1 MVDVASLMARLPGRV
16 ASKLAAPATVSVD
29 QVKFK
34 GTLIAK
40 GLTKS
45 YKGRKVVSGVTIGV
59 RAGEAVGLLGPN
71 GAGKTTCFYMVTGL
85 VPVDEGTIEID
96 GFDVTSMP
104 MYRRARLGI
113 GYLPQEA
120 SIFRG
125 LSVEQ
130 NIRAVLEVVEKSR
143 KERERSLDEL
153 LEEFHIS
160 HLRKAPSLSL
170 SGGER
175 RRLEIARALATR
187 PAYMLL
193 DEPFAGIDP
202 IAVADI
208 QQLVRHLTARGI
220 G

>member
-104 MYRRARLGI
+104 MY
-113 GYLPQEA
+113 
-120 SIFRG
+120 
-125 LSVEQ
+125 
-130 NIRAVLEVVEKSR
+130 
-143 KERERSLDEL
+143 
-153 LEEFHIS
+153 
-160 HLRKAPSLSL
+160 
-170 SGGER
+170 
-175 RRLEIARALATR
+175 
-187 PAYMLL
+187 
-193 DEPFAGIDP
+193 
-202 IAVADI
+202 
-208 QQLVRHLTARGI
+208 
-220 G
+220 